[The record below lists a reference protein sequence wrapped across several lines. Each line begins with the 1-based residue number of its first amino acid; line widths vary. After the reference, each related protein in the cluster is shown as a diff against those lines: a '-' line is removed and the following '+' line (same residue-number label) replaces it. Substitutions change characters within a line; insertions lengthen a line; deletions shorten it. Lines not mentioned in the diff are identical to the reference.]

1 MDFENLDADVDLIL
15 DRHFTPGRGG
25 ARVDKVVVHYNAA
38 NLTSEGCLSVWRTR
52 PASAHYQVEE
62 SGRIGQLVHDWDTAW
77 HCGNF
82 AQNRRSI
89 GVEHTN
95 RPDGTVSGACLD
107 AGAHLVAALCLRFG
121 LGEPAWGVNVFPHSA
136 FSPTSCPGQLYGSQ
150 REEYIGRA
158 RRWYAAMSGAAP
170 APQAAPAP
178 APAPQPA
185 PGGLEADGLWGSSTT
200 RALQRLLGTPADG
213 SVSSQP
219 AAWRG
224 RNPGLTTGW
233 EWTAS
238 PVGSQVVAEMQ
249 RRMGVTAD
257 GMFGPATANALISR
271 FMGESGATVLDGRID
286 AGSPT
291 VRAMQRALNE
301 GRF

>member
-25 ARVDKVVVHYNAA
+25 SRVDKVVVHYNAA

-89 GVEHTN
+89 GVEHAN
-95 RPDGTVSGACLD
+95 RPDGTVSAACLD

-121 LGEPAWGVNVFPHSA
+121 LGEPAWGANVFPHSA

-158 RRWYAAMSGAAP
+158 RQWYAAMSGGAP

-178 APAPQPA
+178 PAQAA
-185 PGGLEADGLWGSSTT
+185 PGALEADGLWGASTT
-200 RALQRLLGTPADG
+200 RALQRLLGTPEDG
-213 SVSSQP
+213 VVSSQP
-219 AAWRG
+219 SAWRG

-249 RRMGVTAD
+249 RRMGVPAD
-257 GMFGPATANALISR
+257 GMFGPATANALIAR

-291 VRAMQRALNE
+291 VMAMQRALNE